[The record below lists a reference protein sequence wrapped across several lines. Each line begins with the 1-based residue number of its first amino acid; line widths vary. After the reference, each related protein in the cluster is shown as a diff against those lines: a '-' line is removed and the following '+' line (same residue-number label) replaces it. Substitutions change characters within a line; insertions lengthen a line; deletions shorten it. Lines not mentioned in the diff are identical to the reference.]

1 MRSRALLSRNEQGM
15 VLALCLITLIVL
27 SLIGVAATTTSRL
40 EVEIS
45 GNDKTAK
52 EAFYAAEMA
61 LTVGETVVESLPSR
75 ADFEEDNTKGHYS
88 KLNLNDWKTLV
99 WDKDHS
105 AEVPTDRTVDTGL
118 KVSARPRY
126 ILGEWTLRRDSY
138 TTGFGVQ
145 RGVYEFDVTALGTGS
160 NAKSQ
165 AILQSVYA
173 KRYN

>member
-1 MRSRALLSRNEQGM
+1 MRSRALLSRNEEGM

-61 LTVGETVVESLPSR
+61 LTVGETVVESILSR
-75 ADFEEDNTKGHYS
+75 ADLEEDSTPGHYA
-88 KLNLNDWKTLV
+88 KLNLNEWKTLV
-99 WDKDHS
+99 WDNTHS
-105 AEVPTDRTVDTGL
+105 AVVATVPTGL
-118 KVSARPRY
+118 KVSALPRY
-126 ILGEWTLRRDSY
+126 IIGEWILRRDSF

-160 NAKSQ
+160 SAKSETM
-165 AILQSVYA
+165 LQSVYA

>member
-1 MRSRALLSRNEQGM
+1 MRKRALLSRNEEGM

-27 SLIGVAATTTSRL
+27 SLIGVSATTTSRL
-40 EVEIS
+40 EVEIA

-61 LTVGETVVESLPSR
+61 LTVGETVVESILSR
-75 ADFEEDNTKGHYS
+75 ADLEEDSTPGHYA
-88 KLNLNDWKTLV
+88 KLNLNEWKTLV
-99 WDKDHS
+99 WDNTHS
-105 AEVPTDRTVDTGL
+105 AVVATVPTGL
-118 KVSARPRY
+118 KVSALPRY
-126 ILGEWTLRRDSY
+126 IIGEWILRRDSF

>member
-1 MRSRALLSRNEQGM
+1 MRSRALLSRNEEGM

-27 SLIGVAATTTSRL
+27 SLIGVSATTTSRL

-61 LTVGETVVESLPSR
+61 LIVGETVVESILSR
-75 ADFEEDNTKGHYS
+75 ADLEEDTIPGHYT
-88 KLNLNDWKTLV
+88 KLNLNEWKTLM
-99 WDKDHS
+99 WDNTHS
-105 AEVPTDRTVDTGL
+105 AVVATVPTGL
-118 KVSARPRY
+118 KVSAPPRY
-126 ILGEWTLRRDSY
+126 IIGEWILRRDSF

-160 NAKSQ
+160 SAESQ
-165 AILQSVYA
+165 TMLQSIYA

>member
-1 MRSRALLSRNEQGM
+1 MRSGALLARNEEGM
-15 VLALCLITLIVL
+15 VLVLCLITLVVL

-61 LTVGETVVESLPSR
+61 LIVGETVVESVLSR
-75 ADFEEDNTKGHYS
+75 ADLEEDTTPGHYT
-88 KLNLNDWKTLV
+88 KLNPNEWKTLV
-99 WDKDHS
+99 WDSTHS
-105 AEVPTDRTVDTGL
+105 AVVATVPTGL
-118 KVSARPRY
+118 KVSAPPRY
-126 ILGEWTLRRDSY
+126 IIGEWLLRRDSF

-145 RGVYEFDVTALGTGS
+145 RGVYQFDVTALGTGS
-160 NAKSQ
+160 SAASQ
-165 AILQSVYA
+165 TMLQSIYA

>member
-1 MRSRALLSRNEQGM
+1 MRKRALLSRNEEGM

-40 EVEIS
+40 EVEIA

-52 EAFYAAEMA
+52 EAFYAAELA
-61 LTVGETVVESLPSR
+61 LTVGETVVEKLTSR
-75 ADFEEDNTKGHYS
+75 AEFEEDKPNGQYS
-88 KLNLNDWKTLV
+88 KLALDDWRNKA
-99 WDKDHS
+99 WDSTDS
-105 AEVPTDRTVDTGL
+105 AKVATVPAGL
-118 KVSARPRY
+118 KVSPRY
-126 ILGEWTLRRDSY
+126 IVGEWTLRRDSY

-160 NAKSQ
+160 SVKSQ

>member
-1 MRSRALLSRNEQGM
+1 MRSRALLSRNEEGM

-52 EAFYAAEMA
+52 EAFYAAEVA
-61 LTVGETVVESLPSR
+61 LTVGETVVESLLSR
-75 ADFEEDNTKGHYS
+75 ADLEEDITKGHYP

-99 WDKDHS
+99 WDSDHS
-105 AEVPTDRTVDTGL
+105 AVVTSVPPGL
-118 KVSARPRY
+118 KVSAPPRY
-126 ILGEWTLRRDSY
+126 ILGEWILRRDSY
-138 TTGFGVQ
+138 TTGFGLQ

-160 NAKSQ
+160 NAASQ
-165 AILQSVYA
+165 VMLQSVYA

>member
-1 MRSRALLSRNEQGM
+1 
-15 VLALCLITLIVL
+15 LIVL

-61 LTVGETVVESLPSR
+61 LSAGETKVESNLSR
-75 ADFEEDNTKGHYS
+75 ADLDEDTTHGHYA
-88 KLNLNDWKTLV
+88 KLNLNEWKTLV
-99 WDKDHS
+99 WDDTHS
-105 AEVPTDRTVDTGL
+105 AVVDPDKLPSGL
-118 KVSARPRY
+118 KVSAPLRY
-126 ILGEWTLRRDSY
+126 IIGEWILRRDSF
-138 TTGFGVQ
+138 TTGFGPQ

-160 NAKSQ
+160 NVKSETM
-165 AILQSVYA
+165 LQSVYA